1 MNGVDQGEMG
11 TDPATVR
18 VFLLDD
24 HEVVRRGLRDLLE
37 GSGGIE
43 VVGEAGRAD
52 EALRRI
58 PAVRPD
64 VAVLDA
70 QLPDG
75 SGIEV
80 CREIRSSLP
89 SVACLILTSYD
100 DDEALFAA
108 IMAGAA
114 GYVLKQIRG
123 TDLVEAVHRVAQGQS
138 LLDPAVTAR
147 VLTRLRE
154 GPPATDPRW
163 EALSER
169 ERAVLALIADGLS
182 NREIGARLFLA
193 EKTVKNH
200 VSRLLAKL
208 QMQRRTQ
215 IAVFGAAMR
224 EQGALPPQEN

>member
-1 MNGVDQGEMG
+1 MIGVDQEEK
-11 TDPATVR
+11 DAACATVR

-37 GSGGIE
+37 GSGGID

-100 DDEALFAA
+100 DDQALFAA

-163 EALSER
+163 ESLSER

-224 EQGALPPQEN
+224 DQGALPPQQP

>member
-1 MNGVDQGEMG
+1 MDQEEG
-11 TDPATVR
+11 DVLRAAVR

-24 HEVVRRGLRDLLE
+24 HEVIRCGLRELLQD
-37 GSGGIE
+37 SGTIE
-43 VVGEAGRAD
+43 VVGEAARAD

-64 VAVLDA
+64 VVVLDA
-70 QLPDG
+70 RLPDG

-100 DDEALFAA
+100 DGEALFVA

-114 GYVLKQIRG
+114 GYVLKQSRG
-123 TDLVEAVHRVAQGQS
+123 TDLIYAVHRVAQGQS
-138 LLDPAVTAR
+138 LLGPAITAN

-163 EALSER
+163 EALR
-169 ERAVLALIADGLS
+169 RA
-182 NREIGARLFLA
+182 E
-193 EKTVKNH
+193 
-200 VSRLLAKL
+200 
-208 QMQRRTQ
+208 
-215 IAVFGAAMR
+215 
-224 EQGALPPQEN
+224 

>member
-1 MNGVDQGEMG
+1 MDGVDQDAKGA
-11 TDPATVR
+11 TRATVR

-37 GSGGIE
+37 GNGGIE
-43 VVGEAGRAD
+43 IVGEAGRAD

-224 EQGALPPQEN
+224 EQGVLPPQQP